1 MGRLHII
8 SSLVRLW
15 RRQANLMWCYLVPG
29 SVDPAGSGGLAG
41 RGDPAGCGDLPGV
54 GSSSA
59 SCNSAWRDVEGI
71 STVSEE

>member
-1 MGRLHII
+1 
-8 SSLVRLW
+8 
-15 RRQANLMWCYLVPG
+15 MWCYLVPG